1 MPYAVILL
9 HSHSTVF
16 EQPKYQL
23 WIWNSFWG
31 NTMTNKLSHRNSYS
45 ECEQNFKLKLFHAEF
60 GEIVFQKHFL
70 NFQLSENI
78 FQNALWKLILW
89 LKQAHNNNND
99 TYTIDCSEKN
109 EYWIHFKKKS
119 LWLIGKYFLV
129 DWHSS
134 VIGVNC
140 TELKWSNNWPTEW
153 ISKPT
158 DATV

>member
-70 NFQLSENI
+70 IFNCLKIFFKILFESSCFGWNKHTTTTKTLTQLTV
-78 FQNALWKLILW
+78 WKKMRIGF
-89 LKQAHNNNND
+89 
-99 TYTIDCSEKN
+99 TS
-109 EYWIHFKKKS
+109 KKKS

-140 TELKWSNNWPTEW
+140 TELKWSNNWPTEV